1 MFEFEGESGSI
12 GYFTV
17 HANFPGAT
25 EFYSFCFNNIH
36 GDPSIWLVDGNLYE
50 SALVVVGTS
59 STTLLTYN
67 KRKGAMTFALH
78 YIFCGNLLLQHEAS
92 LILTLRSDNL

>member
-78 YIFCGNLLLQHEAS
+78 YLLWESPAS
-92 LILTLRSDNL
+92 A